1 MNTSFTWWF
10 INLGITFVWLAIGI
24 KSESWFI
31 AAGSVFY
38 LGLAFLVELPG
49 TNSDERP
56 WGYDEEEDEGFLG

>member
-24 KSESWFI
+24 KAESWFI

-38 LGLAFLVELPG
+38 LALAFLVDLPG
-49 TNSDERP
+49 TSGEERP
-56 WGYDEEEDEGFLG
+56 WGEEDEDESLFG